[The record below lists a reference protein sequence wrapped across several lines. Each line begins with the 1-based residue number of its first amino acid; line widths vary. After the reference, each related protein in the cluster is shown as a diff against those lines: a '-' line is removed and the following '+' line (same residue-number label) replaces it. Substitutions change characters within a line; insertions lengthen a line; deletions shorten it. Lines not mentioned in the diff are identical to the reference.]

1 MKFPISEIK
10 HRMTRRHSDWDY
22 TQRAIYMITVTLAD
36 RSREWLGKL
45 ILAEN
50 GEAQNCAMN
59 RPSPIK
65 GAIGNQKPILPQHY
79 ATNSASHR
87 NGTAKI
93 NGAAFKACK
102 PHLGISP
109 VASHSSATIAPTK
122 FGRAALEA
130 LEEMELLYP
139 QVKIIES
146 QLMPEHMHF
155 VIYVHEKLD
164 KPLSALIRGF
174 KAGATKRWKILAE
187 NGEAQHRATEGA
199 PHNNGTFIAKCDAL
213 KACNPNSGISSV
225 AAHSRATEGATPTY
239 GTFIA
244 ECDAMKA
251 CNPNPGTDAV
261 AAHSRAME
269 GATPTYGTF
278 IAKCDALK
286 ACNPNPGT
294 DAVAAHSR
302 ATEGA
307 TPTYGTF
314 IAKCDALKAC
324 NPNSGISS
332 VAAHFCAAH
341 IPQWAESFN
350 DTILFHDGQLAA
362 MINYVRDNPRR
373 LAEKR
378 ANPELFSRVANLSLP
393 LDGGRI
399 IGQFEALG
407 NRHLLDLPLVQ
418 VQCSRRYFAYR
429 RIPKA
434 GGGMKIAKNA
444 AGEPIIEKSSPE
456 YESRLEAVL
465 AAASHGAVVL
475 SPCISD
481 GEKQIAREAL
491 KRNMRLVVLKNMGF
505 AKCEKPAGRL
515 FEACANGQL
524 LMLAP
529 AAWPHST
536 QAKAMTRF
544 DATALNR
551 IAQWLAGDDA
561 VEVNYHGM
569 QPANIDKLAEESIM
583 AQR

>member
-1 MKFPISEIK
+1 
-10 HRMTRRHSDWDY
+10 MTRRNSGWDY
-22 TQRAIYMITVTLAD
+22 TQCAIYMITVTLAD

-50 GEAQNCAMN
+50 GEAQNCAMD
-59 RPSPIK
+59 RPSPINGAIGNQKPILPQHYATNNASPIK

-79 ATNSASHR
+79 ATNNASHS
-87 NGTAKI
+87 NGTTKT

-102 PHLGISP
+102 PHTGIRP
-109 VASHSSATIAPTK
+109 AAAHSCATIAPTK
-122 FGRAALEA
+122 FGWAALEA

-155 VIYVHEKLD
+155 VIYVHEELD

-174 KAGATKRWKILAE
+174 KAGAAKRWKILAE
-187 NGEAQHRATEGA
+187 NGEARHRAT
-199 PHNNGTFIAKCDAL
+199 HTHGTFIAK
-213 KACNPNSGISSV
+213 
-225 AAHSRATEGATPTY
+225 
-239 GTFIA
+239 
-244 ECDAMKA
+244 CDAMKA
-251 CNPNPGTDAV
+251 CNPNSGT
-261 AAHSRAME
+261 
-269 GATPTYGTF
+269 
-278 IAKCDALK
+278 
-286 ACNPNPGT
+286 
-294 DAVAAHSR
+294 
-302 ATEGA
+302 
-307 TPTYGTF
+307 
-314 IAKCDALKAC
+314 
-324 NPNSGISS
+324 SS
-332 VAAHFCAAH
+332 AAAHFCAAH

-350 DTILFHDGQLAA
+350 DTILFRDGQLAA

-378 ANPELFSRVANLSLP
+378 ANPELFSRVVNLSLP

-444 AGEPIIEKSSPE
+444 AGEPIIDKSSPE

-481 GEKQIAREAL
+481 GERQIAREAL

-505 AKCEKPAGRL
+505 AKCEKPGGRL
-515 FEACANGQL
+515 FEACVNGRL

-529 AAWPHST
+529 AAWPYST

-551 IAQWLAGDDA
+551 IAQWLAGECA
-561 VEVNYHGM
+561 IEVNYHGM
-569 QPANIDKLAEESIM
+569 QPTNVDKLAEEAIM

>member
-1 MKFPISEIK
+1 MGDKSHISEIK

-50 GEAQNCAMN
+50 GEAQNCAMD

-79 ATNSASHR
+79 ATSNASHS
-87 NGTAKI
+87 NGTTKT

-102 PHLGISP
+102 PHTGIRP
-109 VASHSSATIAPTK
+109 AAAHSCATIAPTK
-122 FGRAALEA
+122 FGWAALEA

-155 VIYVHEKLD
+155 VIYVHKKLN

-187 NGEAQHRATEGA
+187 NGEAPHRATEDT
-199 PHNNGTFIAKCDAL
+199 PHNNGAIESKNAAL
-213 KACNPNSGISSV
+213 KACNPNPGACAVAAHHCADAV
-225 AAHSRATEGATPTY
+225 AAHSRSTEGATHTH

-244 ECDAMKA
+244 KCDAMKA
-251 CNPNPGTDAV
+251 CNPNSGT
-261 AAHSRAME
+261 
-269 GATPTYGTF
+269 
-278 IAKCDALK
+278 
-286 ACNPNPGT
+286 
-294 DAVAAHSR
+294 
-302 ATEGA
+302 
-307 TPTYGTF
+307 
-314 IAKCDALKAC
+314 
-324 NPNSGISS
+324 SS
-332 VAAHFCAAH
+332 AAAHFCAAH

-350 DTILFHDGQLAA
+350 DTILFRDGQLAA

-434 GGGMKIAKNA
+434 GGGMKTAKNA
-444 AGEPIIEKSSPE
+444 AGEPIIDKNSPE

-505 AKCEKPAGRL
+505 AKCEKPGGRL
-515 FEACANGQL
+515 FEACVNGRL

-529 AAWPHST
+529 AAWPYST

-551 IAQWLAGDDA
+551 IAQWLAGECA
-561 VEVNYHGM
+561 IEVNYHGM
-569 QPANIDKLAEESIM
+569 QPTNVDKLAEEAIM

>member
-1 MKFPISEIK
+1 
-10 HRMTRRHSDWDY
+10 MTRRHSGWDY

-50 GEAQNCAMN
+50 GEAQNCAMD

-102 PHLGISP
+102 PHTGISP
-109 VASHSSATIAPTK
+109 VTAHSCATIAPTK
-122 FGRAALEA
+122 FGWAALEA

-155 VIYVHEKLD
+155 VIYVHEELD

-187 NGEAQHRATEGA
+187 NGEAQHRATEEA
-199 PHNNGTFIAKCDAL
+199 PHNNGTFIAKCDAV
-213 KACNPNSGISSV
+213 KACNPNSGISS
-225 AAHSRATEGATPTY
+225 
-239 GTFIA
+239 
-244 ECDAMKA
+244 
-251 CNPNPGTDAV
+251 
-261 AAHSRAME
+261 
-269 GATPTYGTF
+269 
-278 IAKCDALK
+278 
-286 ACNPNPGT
+286 
-294 DAVAAHSR
+294 VAAHSR

-341 IPQWAESFN
+341 IPRWAESFN
-350 DTILFHDGQLAA
+350 DTILFHDGQLTA

-429 RIPKA
+429 RIAKA

-505 AKCEKPAGRL
+505 AKCEKPVGRL
-515 FEACANGQL
+515 FEACANERL

-569 QPANIDKLAEESIM
+569 QPANIDMLAKEAIM

>member
-22 TQRAIYMITVTLAD
+22 TQRAIYMITVTLAN
-36 RSREWLGKL
+36 RSREWFGKL

-50 GEAQNCAMN
+50 GEAQNCAMT

-87 NGTAKI
+87 NGTTKI

-102 PHLGISP
+102 PHTGISP
-109 VASHSSATIAPTK
+109 VAAHSCATIAPTK
-122 FGRAALEA
+122 FGWAALEA

-155 VIYVHEKLD
+155 VIYVHEELD

-199 PHNNGTFIAKCDAL
+199 THNNGTFITKCDA
-213 KACNPNSGISSV
+213 V
-225 AAHSRATEGATPTY
+225 
-239 GTFIA
+239 
-244 ECDAMKA
+244 
-251 CNPNPGTDAV
+251 
-261 AAHSRAME
+261 
-269 GATPTYGTF
+269 
-278 IAKCDALK
+278 
-286 ACNPNPGT
+286 
-294 DAVAAHSR
+294 
-302 ATEGA
+302 
-307 TPTYGTF
+307 
-314 IAKCDALKAC
+314 KAC

-429 RIPKA
+429 RIAKS

-515 FEACANGQL
+515 FEACANGRL
-524 LMLAP
+524 LMLSP
-529 AAWPHST
+529 AAWPYST

-551 IAQWLAGDDA
+551 IAQWLAGECA
-561 VEVNYHGM
+561 IEVNYHGM
-569 QPANIDKLAEESIM
+569 QPANIDKLAEEAIM
-583 AQR
+583 AQK